1 MRRAAQ
7 LKPTH
12 RGNTVESQGCSLT
25 VFEAPVW
32 LSPEAGGAPD
42 LLTPTT
48 RLPVSG
54 LATPW
59 TSPCAV
65 QGCATIW
72 HRVNIANALD
82 FTRDQTHSLL
92 PWFLS
97 LNGCNPGG
105 AHLPFFSAPGQPRRP
120 TTRTIR
126 LMGEQSGSTGEPVLR
141 LTNAHIQKNTRMR
154 IHRGPSRQWW
164 WRYRG
169 DVTHD
174 AWLTPSSLKTIFLF
188 SGAQAWLLGRVR

>member
-1 MRRAAQ
+1 MSWAIPHALTSKNPCPPLGFLRSPAI
-7 LKPTH
+7 KPTPF
-12 RGNTVESQGCSLT
+12 SLG
-25 VFEAPVW
+25 F
-32 LSPEAGGAPD
+32 
-42 LLTPTT
+42 
-48 RLPVSG
+48 
-54 LATPW
+54 
-59 TSPCAV
+59 
-65 QGCATIW
+65 
-72 HRVNIANALD
+72 
-82 FTRDQTHSLL
+82 SLL
-92 PWFLS
+92 MAAIQA
-97 LNGCNPGG
+97 
-105 AHLPFFSAPGQPRRP
+105 AHTCHFFSAPGQPRRP

>member
-1 MRRAAQ
+1 MQR
-7 LKPTH
+7 LG
-12 RGNTVESQGCSLT
+12 RGWAKTPRSFGHATQAPQDCRQHLAESSVTAIGDFT
-25 VFEAPVW
+25 R
-32 LSPEAGGAPD
+32 PEGH
-42 LLTPTT
+42 
-48 RLPVSG
+48 LPRF
-54 LATPW
+54 P
-59 TSPCAV
+59 
-65 QGCATIW
+65 
-72 HRVNIANALD
+72 AL
-82 FTRDQTHSLL
+82 TRDQTHSLL

-154 IHRGPSRQWW
+154 IHHGPSRQWW